1 VDNVIK
7 KLILLSTLFL
17 SIAQAQFA
25 TVGGGVLISE
35 RPSQPVAELNVQT
48 APFFKSRAYLT
59 LSWTDESASPTI
71 ISAVERPVLTYG
83 EAFTGLGAGLLWLEF
98 NDYQPKPMLVS
109 STIIPSPLPRTSM
122 VMIGSTL
129 PFDDFEWSLVLKVGW
144 TFWFR
149 E

>member
-83 EAFTGLGAGLLWLEF
+83 EAFTGLGAGLLRL
-98 NDYQPKPMLVS
+98 
-109 STIIPSPLPRTSM
+109 
-122 VMIGSTL
+122 
-129 PFDDFEWSLVLKVGW
+129 
-144 TFWFR
+144 
-149 E
+149 